1 MYLPFVMKC
10 HRINPSEDK
19 SSMFFNVT
27 FFESCWAVWA
37 VRDVGLLSA
46 FLWCRELENSP
57 NVCWVLLTQ
66 SQRKKVVLPAG
77 PVLWAPWIKSL
88 KTPSQFQDC
97 CLIAASLHIL
107 NLQKLKLE
115 IFLWWLTWRRSGRTE
130 MLSVNDNNVVLNL
143 ANFYL
148 QDTKMTFMLPGERKD
163 LNDGIF
169 IFPTPLQSI
178 KHKHK
183 CCGELYNNPEG
194 VYF

>member
-1 MYLPFVMKC
+1 MFVG
-10 HRINPSEDK
+10 
-19 SSMFFNVT
+19 F
-27 FFESCWAVWA
+27 CWHNHN
-37 VRDVGLLSA
+37 G
-46 FLWCRELENSP
+46 
-57 NVCWVLLTQ
+57 
-66 SQRKKVVLPAG
+66 KKLFYQPALYS
-77 PVLWAPWIKSL
+77 VLWAPWIKSL

-107 NLQKLKLE
+107 NLQKLK

-194 VYF
+194 VLCLLLI